1 MWNRVGPA
9 LVVLGLVSGMV
20 WVSAET
26 GEAQRRGRRARNQG
40 PVAFFAGASEEQT
53 IRGDTKLDFRAVSE
67 GSTGW
72 DPRAGHFTAP
82 ADGAYHFD
90 LGARITHAPP
100 SLSCAYTFTLVKKR
114 GGNTVASVE
123 MLVLEQSTVDVGDTG
138 RGNPVMRQTSWRL
151 RDSAGVTLPL
161 KEGDILEVHAE
172 PSIQL
177 CGGQARL
184 TPLSGSQVVSF
195 FSGHRVR

>member
-1 MWNRVGPA
+1 MLA
-9 LVVLGLVSGMV
+9 LGLAGAVV
-20 WVSAET
+20 WVSSAT
-26 GEAQRRGRRARNQG
+26 GEAQRRGRRNQG

-53 IRGDTKLDFRAVSE
+53 IRGDTKLDFRAVSA

-72 DPRAGHFTAP
+72 DPRAGHFTVP

-100 SLSCAYTFTLVKKR
+100 SLSCSYTFTLVKKR
-114 GGNTVASVE
+114 GGDTVASVE
-123 MLVLEQSTVDVGDTG
+123 MLVLEQSTVDVGG
-138 RGNPVMRQTSWRL
+138 SANRNPVMRQTSWRL

-161 KEGDILEVHAE
+161 QRGDVLEVHAE
-172 PSIQL
+172 PSHQL

-184 TPLSGSQVVSF
+184 TPMAGSQVVSF